1 MEYGGQKSKV
11 KMLLLQQCAWKINE
25 VKQTAKHANCA
36 DAKRKPLHK
45 IHVIDGQNK
54 HCQGLVF
61 YQALHSFL
69 VDVRTKLGIN
79 RCHAWVKQPGD

>member
-1 MEYGGQKSKV
+1 MEYGGQTSKV

-45 IHVIDGQNK
+45 FHVIDGQN
-54 HCQGLVF
+54 
-61 YQALHSFL
+61 LHIFIFN
-69 VDVRTKLGIN
+69 TF
-79 RCHAWVKQPGD
+79 

>member
-11 KMLLLQQCAWKINE
+11 KMLLLQQCAWQINE
-25 VKQTAKHANCA
+25 VKQTAKNANYA

-45 IHVIDGQNK
+45 FHVIDGQNK

-61 YQALHSFL
+61 CQAFHSFL
-69 VDVRTKLGIN
+69 VEFPPT
-79 RCHAWVKQPGD
+79 WV

>member
-45 IHVIDGQNK
+45 IHVI
-54 HCQGLVF
+54 
-61 YQALHSFL
+61 
-69 VDVRTKLGIN
+69 
-79 RCHAWVKQPGD
+79 PGRWSK